1 MGRILSQRT
10 FQPTQAIKIEC
21 VSENTSYGFRHL
33 ATVYKNGVRVGFGK
47 ATYYNRSWEK
57 FEFQSAMIQAVKG
70 ADLTPQEK
78 ADVLKW
84 LEGDRTD
91 WSGFHSAGAL
101 MKLGEIM
108 GSTPKEKNILKEK
121 ALRSSF
127 ENRGLDMPSDWAT
140 LDEETKSAR
149 LGAVSD
155 LLIGAG
161 RKEQK
166 KKLKKQI
173 KGNGELNV
181 AKETQ
186 VWN

>member
-33 ATVYKNGVRVGFGK
+33 ATVYKNGLKVGFGK

-70 ADLTPQEK
+70 ADLTSQEK

-91 WSGFHSAGAL
+91 WSGFHMVGA
-101 MKLGEIM
+101 MAKLGDVM
-108 GSTPKEKNILKEK
+108 ATTPKEKNVWKERM
-121 ALRSSF
+121 LRAGL
-127 ENRGLDMPSDWAT
+127 ENKGLDIPSDFGG
-140 LDEETKSAR
+140 LPEEVKSAR
-149 LGAVSD
+149 LNAVTD
-155 LLIGAG
+155 MLLSAG
-161 RKEQK
+161 KKEKK
-166 KKLKKQI
+166 KKLKQQI

-186 VWN
+186 VWD